1 MKKLLGLALGITM
14 ISLTPTVGDAADMI
28 DGKTVSVSV
37 EKRLQAL
44 EERMKN
50 FEENIDSRILH
61 IISRSG
67 MNTDGFSGSTLEGA
81 GLPGSRGM
89 APIPPATGFAQ

>member
-1 MKKLLGLALGITM
+1 M

-37 EKRLQAL
+37 EKRLKAL

-61 IISRSG
+61 IFLESG
-67 MNTDGFSGSTLEGA
+67 VNTHGLSGATLDGA
-81 GLPGSRGM
+81 ALPGARVM
-89 APIPPATGFAQ
+89 DPIPPKSSLPQ